1 MLPASKVSL
10 PHCVT
15 SAPKLTV
22 GEGLITISIASVP
35 VPQLFVTVTEYVPEV
50 DTIKV

>member
-15 SAPKLTV
+15 SAPKSTV
-22 GEGLITISIASVP
+22 GNELIVTSIVSVP
-35 VPQLFVTVTEYVPEV
+35 VPQLFVTVTA
-50 DTIKV
+50 